1 MQCSYR
7 CEQRYCHRADSF
19 PVWQLKN
26 KANQISIN
34 LIFDETVGTRDIDSV
49 LQRDFTCARK
59 KLFVWVTGLICY
71 YARNLSQEAVWIIGL
86 NSRKRTPVLLEWA
99 KGTLIL
105 FWIGVSGRKRRLRL
119 YWPWGTWS
127 EGKQTPWL
135 QVSVWEPN
143 GEFESQ
149 EYLLCYSTASNFI

>member
-7 CEQRYCHRADSF
+7 CEQRYCHRVDSF
-19 PVWQLKN
+19 IIWQLKN

-49 LQRDFTCARK
+49 LQRDFTCTRK
-59 KLFVWVTGLICY
+59 KLFESLSLICY
-71 YARNLSQEAVWIIGL
+71 YARNLSQEAVWIIVL
-86 NSRKRTPVLLEWA
+86 NSRKRTSVLLEWA

-105 FWIGVSGRKRRLRL
+105 FWIGASGRKRRLRL
-119 YWPWGTWS
+119 SWPWGTWS
-127 EGKQTPWL
+127 AGKQTPWL
-135 QVSVWEPN
+135 QASVWEPN
-143 GEFESQ
+143 GGFESQ